1 MSKRK
6 NLGRFFHGE
15 RHPRPMG
22 ITIIIII
29 FRHLAVL
36 KESSESKP
44 RDKKVSIKNLG
55 VVFFLWVTLKGARE
69 GSSQSELLP
78 AKEKVNIF

>member
-1 MSKRK
+1 M
-6 NLGRFFHGE
+6 
-15 RHPRPMG
+15 
-22 ITIIIII
+22 
-29 FRHLAVL
+29 L